1 MSHFSKYFYRIYGYL
16 IKLYP
21 RAFRNEF
28 SEEMQAV
35 FGEAIAT
42 EQWHKSTILFLRE
55 LIDLPGSILNTYA
68 AQWFGGNMSSQNEY
82 IVPSTRRQAF
92 FGTLPFL
99 TYGIIIMIDTMDL
112 FSNHQETDVDLA
124 FYGLALTGF
133 LIGWIRGFP
142 LWSYSYLGWSLVIAF
157 WWDRGISRTNW
168 GYWIWLPVGIMALLA
183 LLWTHSLDPLKILAR
198 DIWND
203 WTRLTL
209 AMFSMGG
216 LIFCGGGEDHH
227 PQWLLFSI
235 AATLIICIG
244 AWCFLRSSTL
254 IGRVLSIA
262 ISFILSAVP
271 MGISYLTW
279 DWRAYYGLPPAES
292 WRGKLGVAPIGV
304 LFWLLILFWPA
315 LIALIHYFTNR
326 RTANA

>member
-1 MSHFSKYFYRIYGYL
+1 MKRFLVRFYEIVLYFYPRQFRAEFGDEMIY
-16 IKLYP
+16 
-21 RAFRNEF
+21 
-28 SEEMQAV
+28 V
-35 FGEAIAT
+35 FAESMAARSGSQSVI
-42 EQWHKSTILFLRE
+42 QFLRE
-55 LIDLPGSILNTYA
+55 LRDLPGSLLDAFTA
-68 AQWFGGNMSSQNEY
+68 SWFRGGVMSTKNEY
-82 IVPSTRRQAF
+82 IVPSTRWQAF
-92 FGTLPFL
+92 VGTLPFL
-99 TYGIIIMIDTMDL
+99 AFGIVQMIDKMDL
-112 FSNHQETDVDLA
+112 YYAPRSTFADLA
-124 FYGLALTGF
+124 FYGLALTGL

-142 LWSYSYLGWSLVIAF
+142 LWSYSYLGWSLVFAWF
-157 WWDRGISRTNW
+157 WTDMSIDGTNW

-183 LLWTHSLDPLKILAR
+183 LLWTHSRDPLKKLAR

-235 AATLIICIG
+235 AATLIVCIG

-262 ISFILSAVP
+262 VSFILSAVP

-279 DWRAYYGLPPAES
+279 DWRAYYGLPPAKS
-292 WRGKLGVAPIGV
+292 WRGNLGVAPIGV

-315 LIALIHYFTNR
+315 LIALIHCFTNR